1 MRSHADDTS
10 RLDSDARA
18 PGRGR
23 HRTLQVAQ
31 ASAVRGLPP
40 RRRVDARTPASP
52 GLVVAEVAV
61 GVPVWCG
68 AAVPQPPPRTDQS
81 RSLAVAGGPVR
92 TAEQAILAVHVRGL
106 DGMCVGCRLWW
117 ARLTP
122 YPCWQVAW
130 ATSRQARASVARFLG
145 VRG

>member
-1 MRSHADDTS
+1 M
-10 RLDSDARA
+10 
-18 PGRGR
+18 
-23 HRTLQVAQ
+23 
-31 ASAVRGLPP
+31 
-40 RRRVDARTPASP
+40 PASP

-61 GVPVWCG
+61 GVPLWCG
-68 AAVPQPPPRTDQS
+68 PAVPEPSPRTDQS
-81 RSLAVAGGPVR
+81 RSLAVTGGPVS

>member
-1 MRSHADDTS
+1 MRSGANS
-10 RLDSDARA
+10 ARRVDSGASSA
-18 PGRGR
+18 PGRR
-23 HRTLQVAQ
+23 RRRTLQA
-31 ASAVRGLPP
+31 APAVRELPP
-40 RRRVDARTPASP
+40 RRRVDARAPASP
-52 GLVVAEVAV
+52 GVVVAEVAV

-68 AAVPQPPPRTDQS
+68 PAVPQPPPRTDQS
-81 RSLAVAGGPVR
+81 RSLAVAGGPVS

>member
-1 MRSHADDTS
+1 METSHL
-10 RLDSDARA
+10 R
-18 PGRGR
+18 P
-23 HRTLQVAQ
+23 
-31 ASAVRGLPP
+31 VRD
-40 RRRVDARTPASP
+40 RCCFDARTPASP

-61 GVPVWCG
+61 GVPLRGG
-68 AAVPQPPPRTDQS
+68 AAVPEPPPRTGQS
-81 RSLAVAGGPVR
+81 RSLAVAGGPVS
-92 TAEQAILAVHVRGL
+92 TAAEQAIIAVHVRGL

>member
-1 MRSHADDTS
+1 METSHL
-10 RLDSDARA
+10 R
-18 PGRGR
+18 P
-23 HRTLQVAQ
+23 
-31 ASAVRGLPP
+31 VRD
-40 RRRVDARTPASP
+40 RCCFDARTSASP
-52 GLVVAEVAV
+52 EVVVAEVAV

-68 AAVPQPPPRTDQS
+68 AAVPEPPPRTDQS
-81 RSLAVAGGPVR
+81 RSLAVAGGPMS

>member
-1 MRSHADDTS
+1 MGSLAGSAR
-10 RLDSDARA
+10 RVGSDPSAA
-18 PGRGR
+18 PGRRRR
-23 HRTLQVAQ
+23 HTRRA
-31 ASAVRGLPP
+31 APAVRGLPP
-40 RRRVDARTPASP
+40 RCRVDARTSASP

-61 GVPVWCG
+61 GVPLRCG
-68 AAVPQPPPRTDQS
+68 PSVPEPPPRTDQS
-81 RSLAVAGGPVR
+81 RSLAVAGGPVT

>member
-1 MRSHADDTS
+1 MPLPYGGNGDAGEDTTVETSHLRPVPD
-10 RLDSDARA
+10 RCCLDACEAA
-18 PGRGR
+18 PPE
-23 HRTLQVAQ
+23 V
-31 ASAVRGLPP
+31 
-40 RRRVDARTPASP
+40 
-52 GLVVAEVAV
+52 VVAEVAV

>member
-1 MRSHADDTS
+1 MRSHS
-10 RLDSDARA
+10 GSARRVGSGASAASGCRRRTRQAA
-18 PGRGR
+18 P
-23 HRTLQVAQ
+23 
-31 ASAVRGLPP
+31 AVRGLPP
-40 RRRVDARTPASP
+40 RRRVDARTPSSP

-68 AAVPQPPPRTDQS
+68 PAVPEPPPRTDQS
-81 RSLAVAGGPVR
+81 RSLAAAGGPVR

>member
-1 MRSHADDTS
+1 M
-10 RLDSDARA
+10 
-18 PGRGR
+18 
-23 HRTLQVAQ
+23 
-31 ASAVRGLPP
+31 
-40 RRRVDARTPASP
+40 DARTPSSP
-52 GLVVAEVAV
+52 GLVVAAVAV
-61 GVPVWCG
+61 GVPLRRG
-68 AAVPQPPPRTDQS
+68 AAVPEPPPRTDQS
-81 RSLAVAGGPVR
+81 RSPAAAGGPVR